1 MQDDKRPIE
10 RLVLVYGADAGR
22 LNALVDSAKKLL
34 RVKGCS
40 LCAIT
45 HGLAGERSEWRE
57 CREALGVP
65 IDTYHRDEMPPDV
78 AAALGGGVPA
88 VLAQSGG
95 SLQMLMGPEV
105 LDRLQGGIADF
116 RGRLLTHAAMKG
128 LSLPA
133 ATDV

>member
-10 RLVLVYGADAGR
+10 RLVLVYGADSGR

-88 VLAQSGG
+88 VLAQSDGG
-95 SLQMLMGPEV
+95 LQMLMGPEV

-133 ATDV
+133 ATDL

>member
-10 RLVLVYGADAGR
+10 RLVLVYGADSGR

-78 AAALGGGVPA
+78 AAALGAGVPA
-88 VLAQSGG
+88 VLAQSDGG
-95 SLQMLMGPEV
+95 LQMLMGPEV
-105 LDRLQGGIADF
+105 LDRLQGGISDF

-133 ATDV
+133 ATDL